1 MITKH
6 KYIASL
12 TMALALVVGITSCKT
27 DDVPYDA
34 PQPVGDD
41 NMGVYFPSTNES
53 MVMRADADER
63 VIDVVVARTRTTE
76 AAQVPISVINKTD
89 NITCPA
95 TANFAAGEA
104 ETTIQLTYSDL
115 LTTPKC
121 ELLIDERYGN
131 PYKIKDGS
139 MRHSL
144 SVYKLKTISENI
156 SVTVSGSGVDYF
168 AGVDDM
174 AIYQLGND
182 NRFIWRNFL
191 GSGIDLQF
199 RIDGNF
205 DSEDVTNSYG
215 AVTPL
220 NHCSGDD
227 YGWYLMKEEQ
237 AANNDN
243 ATYAAWTPKGS
254 TTPIADYIYFYYPY
268 EGFNYFSIY
277 LQKYEY
283 TTSAGTFYYSYGS
296 INSAIIDDGDY
307 VSFDIYLYY

>member
-1 MITKH
+1 
-6 KYIASL
+6 
-12 TMALALVVGITSCKT
+12 
-27 DDVPYDA
+27 
-34 PQPVGDD
+34 
-41 NMGVYFPSTNES
+41 
-53 MVMRADADER
+53 
-63 VIDVVVARTRTTE
+63 
-76 AAQVPISVINKTD
+76 
-89 NITCPA
+89 
-95 TANFAAGEA
+95 
-104 ETTIQLTYSDL
+104 
-115 LTTPKC
+115 
-121 ELLIDERYGN
+121 
-131 PYKIKDGS
+131 

-205 DSEDVTNSYG
+205 DSEDVSNSYG

-227 YGWYLMKEEQ
+227 YGWYLMNEEQ

-296 INSAIIDDGDY
+296 INSVIIDDGDY
-307 VSFDIYLYY
+307 VNFDIYLYY